1 MLIQEQGIR
10 AVLQI
15 YAALPGAG
23 LPPDRFEAK
32 QDVDDLL
39 RQKFANG
46 DTFYPV
52 RKYFGF
58 MSKL

>member
-1 MLIQEQGIR
+1 
-10 AVLQI
+10 LQI

-46 DTFYPV
+46 DTFYPG